1 MARVVDV
8 DVLKSLFRDRY
19 DRAFMQMHSRAE
31 REYWDGVCSGVNWGL
46 NTIIDAPTADAVP
59 VVRCKDCMYCIMDV
73 ASNELW
79 CDHCKGL
86 SSVLLDTDFCS
97 YGERRTNGKA

>member
-1 MARVVDV
+1 MASLIDVEEAIRMAKESDKICKTSIWETDEVVEF
-8 DVLKSLFRDRY
+8 L
-19 DRAFMQMHSRAE
+19 E
-31 REYWDGVCSGVNWGL
+31 NCSTV
-46 NTIIDAPTADAVP
+46 DAVP
-59 VVRCKDCMYCIMDV
+59 VIRCKDCMYCIMDV

-97 YGERRTNGKA
+97 YGERRTDEAL